1 MKEVPTAIVCDGCDA
16 VWHRTPLHAREIAR
30 CPRCG
35 TELDRHPGAQRERM
49 LPLTLAC
56 LILFAIAN
64 LFPIVEI
71 ELRGLRS
78 HTTLAGA
85 VVALTGED
93 MSLVAFLVLA
103 TTILFPLMQLLILVW
118 LLVPLRRHRRA
129 LGFAL
134 LVRLMQA
141 LRPWGMIEVFLLG
154 VLVALVKL
162 SSMAS
167 VLPGPALWAFVAL
180 TLLLTAVLA
189 FDPRGF
195 WEMAEHKLDST
206 PAADADAPAPPAATD
221 PERVA

>member
-1 MKEVPTAIVCDGCDA
+1 MKEVPGAIVCEGCDA
-16 VWHRTPLHAREIAR
+16 VYRRTPLQPREISR
-30 CPRCG
+30 CPRCHS
-35 TELDRHPGAQRERM
+35 ELERHPGAQRERM
-49 LPLTLAC
+49 LPLSVTC

-71 ELRGLRS
+71 ELRGMHS
-78 HTTLAGA
+78 QTTLAGA
-85 VVALTGED
+85 VVALAGED
-93 MSLVAFLVLA
+93 MSPVALLVLA

-129 LGFAL
+129 AGFAM
-134 LVRLMQA
+134 LVSLMQT

-167 VLPGPALWAFVAL
+167 VLPGPALWAFMAL
-180 TLLLTAVLA
+180 TVVLTAVLA

-195 WEMAEHKLDST
+195 WEMAEEKL
-206 PAADADAPAPPAATD
+206 ADAEAPPVTAAGA
-221 PERVA
+221 ERAG

>member
-1 MKEVPTAIVCDGCDA
+1 
-16 VWHRTPLHAREIAR
+16 
-30 CPRCG
+30 
-35 TELDRHPGAQRERM
+35 
-49 LPLTLAC
+49 
-56 LILFAIAN
+56 
-64 LFPIVEI
+64 
-71 ELRGLRS
+71 
-78 HTTLAGA
+78 
-85 VVALTGED
+85 

-206 PAADADAPAPPAATD
+206 PAADADVPAPPAAID
-221 PERVA
+221 PERTA